1 MKDPSI
7 VTENIN
13 ILDSSEA
20 MISGFFFR
28 VIDFVYLKTRT
39 VSFATAQYLL
49 LPRSLLVPLRFCS
62 PEHLDFSRDQRE
74 H

>member
-28 VIDFVYLKTRT
+28 VIDFIYLKTRT

-62 PEHLDFSRDQRE
+62 PEHSDFLRDQRE